1 MPRKKVEIIY
11 ADDDIIV
18 VNKPAG
24 VSVTKDRSGAQ
35 QLVDILSQQLSPQA
49 SSKLRLVHRLD
60 KDTSDAMILAR
71 NKESQSGFS
80 SYFEKRLI
88 MKTYLALVTGPVSA
102 PEGTI
107 DARLARDHRHP
118 NLMRAARKKGKEAIT
133 EWKLLAD
140 FGSLALLAV
149 HPLTGRTHQIRVHLP
164 SIGLPLAIDAFYG
177 SKRPLFLSDF
187 KPDYRLAQGRT
198 ERPLIDR
205 LTLHA
210 YQIEVN
216 EPLPNMPDC
225 FVAGLGKKF
234 AATMKMLTKHNTKG
248 LDAFS
253 NPDDFTNIIEN
264 QRLY

>member
-1 MPRKKVEIIY
+1 MPRKKVEILY

-35 QLVDILSQQLSPQA
+35 QLVDILSEQLSPQV

-60 KDTSDAMILAR
+60 KDTSGTMILAR
-71 NKESQSGFS
+71 NKESQSRFS

-88 MKTYLALVTGPVSA
+88 KKTYLALVTGPVSA

-107 DARLARDHRHP
+107 DARLAPDSRNP
-118 NLMRAARKKGKEAIT
+118 NLMRVARKKGKEAIT
-133 EWKLLAD
+133 EWRLLAD
-140 FGSLALLAV
+140 FGSVALLAV
-149 HPLTGRTHQIRVHLP
+149 NPLTGRTHQIRVHLP
-164 SIGLPLAIDAFYG
+164 SIGLPLAIDPLYG
-177 SKRPLFLSDF
+177 SKGPLFLSDF
-187 KPDYRLAQGRT
+187 KADYRLAKGRT
-198 ERPLIDR
+198 EKPLIDR

-210 YQIEVN
+210 YQIELN
-216 EPLPNMPDC
+216 EPLPKIPDC
-225 FVAGLGKKF
+225 FVASLDKKF
-234 AATMKMLTKHNTKG
+234 TATMKMLTKHNSKG

-253 NPDDFTNIIEN
+253 NPDNFTNIIET